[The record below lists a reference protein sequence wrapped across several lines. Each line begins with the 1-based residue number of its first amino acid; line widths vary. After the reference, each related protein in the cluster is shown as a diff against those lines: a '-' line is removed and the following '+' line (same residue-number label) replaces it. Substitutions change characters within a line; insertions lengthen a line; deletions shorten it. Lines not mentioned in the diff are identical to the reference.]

1 MTVKEMNCG
10 RTSRLISAYLD
21 GELPGSEMLA
31 IREHLRS
38 CPRCSAEMEDIRQ
51 VKAAM
56 ARLTPVRP
64 AADLEAR
71 LLAAVAQVE
80 TPASARFSA
89 WLLERLGGHLQPA
102 AAAVGVC
109 AVLLAISVGHLPQ
122 ANHWQDPVAERI
134 TQTAQTVTLP
144 EMAQDRAIEKLISA
158 SANPA
163 ELPGAGPAIEP
174 VLASPASMTSAILVP
189 VSDSAFGAR

>member
-1 MTVKEMNCG
+1 MNCG

-31 IREHLRS
+31 IREHIRI
-38 CPRCSAEMEDIRQ
+38 CERCAAEMEDIRQ

-56 ARLTPVRP
+56 ARLSPVRP

-80 TPASARFSA
+80 TPAPVRLGT
-89 WLLERLGGHLQPA
+89 WLHERLLGHLQPA

-109 AVLLAISVGHLPQ
+109 AVLLALSVGHLPQ
-122 ANHWQDPVAERI
+122 AEHWQDPLSERM
-134 TQTAQTVTLP
+134 TQAVTLP
-144 EMAQDRAIEKLISA
+144 QLPEDRAIEKLLSA
-158 SANPA
+158 SAAPV
-163 ELPGAGPAIEP
+163 ELPGARMPVEP
-174 VLASPASMTSAILVP
+174 VFASHATTTSAILIP
-189 VSDSAFGAR
+189 VGNGAFGAR

>member
-1 MTVKEMNCG
+1 MNCG

-38 CPRCSAEMEDIRQ
+38 CQRCSAEMEDIRQ

-80 TPASARFSA
+80 TPATVRFGA
-89 WLLERLGGHLQPA
+89 WLMERLGGHLQPA

-122 ANHWQDPVAERI
+122 ADHWQDPVAERI
-134 TQTAQTVTLP
+134 TQTVKLP
-144 EMAQDRAIEKLISA
+144 ETPQDRAIEKLISA
-158 SANPA
+158 SANPV
-163 ELPGAGPAIEP
+163 ELPGARSAIEP
-174 VLASPASMTSAILVP
+174 VFASPASISMTSAILVP